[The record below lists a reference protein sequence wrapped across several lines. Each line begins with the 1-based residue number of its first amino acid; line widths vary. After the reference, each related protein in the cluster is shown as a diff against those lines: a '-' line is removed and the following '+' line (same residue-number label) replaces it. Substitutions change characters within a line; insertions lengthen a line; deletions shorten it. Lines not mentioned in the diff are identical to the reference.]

1 MKQQFSKNGNP
12 TANNGFNYCR
22 TCYGH
27 LAGFIGVAL
36 TEAME
41 RQQYLEKS
49 KSCYFVTK
57 NGWAWLSQFDISKS
71 DFKNSRRPLTRQCID
86 GTERRPHLAGQLGD
100 GLLKTMLH
108 CGWFEKI
115 KDSRELKMTPEGRQ
129 NLHEYLE
136 INAW

>member
-1 MKQQFSKNGNP
+1 MEQQFSKHGNP
-12 TANNGFNYCR
+12 TAKSGFNYCR

-36 TEAME
+36 TEGME

-49 KSCYFVTK
+49 ESGYLVTK
-57 NGWAWLSQFDISKS
+57 NGWAWLSKFDISES
-71 DFKNSRRPLTRQCID
+71 DFKKSRRPLTRQCID

-100 GLLKTMLH
+100 GLLEKMLH

-115 KDSRELKMTPEGRQ
+115 EGSRELEVTPEGRQ
-129 NLHEYLE
+129 NLHEHLG
-136 INAW
+136 INA